1 VGPLGQP
8 LDAPRPVGGTGGTF
22 DFLDLM
28 GLAHTP
34 SVNGPFTDTLGRNT
48 FRAPGLQTWNLSF
61 FRNFKL
67 TETAKLQFRAEFF
80 NLFNHPNLFVAGGTN
95 NIDGNTSHTV
105 QVTRGGL
112 ADNINNV
119 EQHRNTQLALKLIF

>member
-1 VGPLGQP
+1 L
-8 LDAPRPVGGTGGTF
+8 
-22 DFLDLM
+22 
-28 GLAHTP
+28 HP
-34 SVNGPFTDTLGRNT
+34 SNR
-48 FRAPGLQTWNLSF
+48 LSI
-61 FRNFKL
+61 NCKPSN
-67 TETAKLQFRAEFF
+67 ETAKLQFRAEFY

-95 NIDGNTSHTV
+95 NIDGNTSNTA